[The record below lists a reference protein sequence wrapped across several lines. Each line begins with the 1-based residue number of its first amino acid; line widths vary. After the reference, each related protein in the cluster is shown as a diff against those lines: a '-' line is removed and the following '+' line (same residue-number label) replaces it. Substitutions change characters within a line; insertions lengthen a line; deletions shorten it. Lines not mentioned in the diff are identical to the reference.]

1 MSKMAGSSMRVLVT
15 GAAGFIGSHLCD
27 RLLARGDQV
36 WGIDNFHLGR
46 DRNIAHLASA
56 TDFRFERLDCL
67 DAAGLHRL
75 FAAATFDAVFHLAAN
90 SDIAQGNSDRALDLR
105 LNQLTTTHVLEA
117 MHIHRVGRLFF
128 SSTSAVFGE
137 QERPL
142 SEDDG
147 PLQPISFYGASKLAA
162 EAYVSVYAHTLGI
175 RSLVFRFPN
184 VVGERATHG
193 AIYDFIDKLKRNS
206 AELPVLGDGR
216 QTKPY
221 LYVSDLIDAIVLAW
235 EKSSGALDVFNA
247 AGSGATSV
255 KDIAEI
261 VVSRFGRPDTRIA
274 YAGGDRGWPGDVPR
288 FRYDTAKLRG
298 LGWAPKFE
306 STAAVRHTVERIAQ
320 NGF

>member
-1 MSKMAGSSMRVLVT
+1 MRVLVT

-27 RLLARGDQV
+27 RLLARGHHV

-46 DRNIAHLASA
+46 ERNLAHLAGSGQ
-56 TDFRFERLDCL
+56 FRFERQDCV
-67 DAAGLHRL
+67 DAAGLDRL
-75 FAAATFDAVFHLAAN
+75 FAAGKFDEVFHLAAN
-90 SDIAQGNSDRALDLR
+90 SDIAQGNSDRGLDLR

-117 MHIHRVGRLFF
+117 MHLHRVPRLFF

-137 QERPL
+137 HERPL

-162 EAYVSVYAHTLGI
+162 EAFVSVYSHTLGI
-175 RSLVFRFPN
+175 RSVVFRFPN

-193 AIYDFIDKLKRNS
+193 AIYDFIEKLKNNP

-221 LYVSDLIDAIVLAW
+221 LYVSDLIDAIELAW
-235 EKSSGALDVFNA
+235 TKSSSALDVFNA
-247 AGSGATSV
+247 AGHGATSV
-255 KDIAEI
+255 KKIAEI
-261 VVSRFGRPDTRIA
+261 VVSQFGKSGTKIT
-274 YAGGDRGWPGDVPR
+274 YAGGERGWPGDVPR
-288 FRYDTAKLRG
+288 FSYNTQKLRG
-298 LGWAPKFE
+298 LGWSPKFN
-306 STAAVRHTVERIAQ
+306 STEAVSHTVGRIAQ